1 MEFTRVL
8 FINGSPICF
17 KPLNYISMKYFFCFL
32 LLLASFSTFASDTT
46 NNLLEELKTEIGKK
60 GTYEHTKQLRIN
72 RLKLYRSRLSQDD
85 YDRQFSALNSIY
97 SEYKGYQFDS
107 AYVYVDKMIA
117 LSKQRGDKQGEYYSY
132 VKMAFILLS
141 SGMFHEAFD
150 YLHKVDVKVLE
161 NPAKIDYYFFLGRC
175 YYDIANYSNDKYFTP
190 GYITVGNKS
199 IDSAIS
205 FCGDDFVSRNYLL
218 GLQKLQERNYVQG
231 KVWFGKLLEKD
242 MVITMHLRAM
252 VSCSLGMIYLQENQ
266 KEEGINLMIQS
277 AIADIKSSTRETV
290 ALYTLAD
297 LLYKEGN
304 IKDAY
309 SFIQL
314 AKGDADF
321 YGARQRK
328 IQIGSILPIIAAAE
342 LNNSEHQKN
351 RFLILLLTL
360 TALALLVVF
369 FLVMI
374 VKQLKKLKTKEK
386 IIEGKNAQLNDINGK
401 LLVDAKIKEEYIG
414 QFFKAISG
422 YILKLENLKVSIEAK
437 ISMKKYD
444 AITPIIHHIDIKKE
458 RENLYYSFDHI
469 FVKIFPNFINVFNSL
484 FDEKDQIWPQEDE
497 LLNTDLRIFALIRM
511 GISDNDTIAKIL
523 EYSVNTIYVYKMRI
537 KAKSLHPEQF
547 EQRIMNIKAFDLN

>member
-1 MEFTRVL
+1 
-8 FINGSPICF
+8 
-17 KPLNYISMKYFFCFL
+17 MKYFFCFL
-32 LLLASFSTFASDTT
+32 LLLTSFSIFASDTT

-60 GTYEHTKQLRIN
+60 STYEHTKQLRISK
-72 RLKLYRSRLSQDD
+72 LKLYRSRLSQDD
-85 YDRQFSALNSIY
+85 YDRQFAALNSIY

-117 LSKQRGDKQGEYYSY
+117 LSKQRGDKQGEDYSY

-150 YLHKVDVKVLE
+150 YLHKVNVKVLE

-190 GYITVGNKS
+190 GYIAAGNKS

-218 GLQKLQERNYVQG
+218 GLQKLQERNYDQG
-231 KVWFGKLLEKD
+231 KVWFGKLLEKN
-242 MVITMHLRAM
+242 MVITMHLKAM
-252 VSCSLGMIYLQENQ
+252 VSCSLGMIYLQENK
-266 KEEGINLMIQS
+266 KEDGINLMIQS

-304 IKDAY
+304 VKDAY
-309 SFIQL
+309 NFIQL
-314 AKGDADF
+314 AKEDADF

-351 RFLILLLTL
+351 QFLIVLLTI
-360 TALALLVVF
+360 TALALLVIF

-374 VKQLKKLKTKEK
+374 VKQLSKLKAKEK

-422 YILKLENLKVSIEAK
+422 YILKLETLKVSIEAK

-444 AITPIIHHIDIKKE
+444 AIAPIIHNIDIKKE

-469 FVKIFPNFINVFNSL
+469 FVKIFPNFIQVFNSL

-547 EQRIMNIKAFDLN
+547 EQRIMNIKAFDFN